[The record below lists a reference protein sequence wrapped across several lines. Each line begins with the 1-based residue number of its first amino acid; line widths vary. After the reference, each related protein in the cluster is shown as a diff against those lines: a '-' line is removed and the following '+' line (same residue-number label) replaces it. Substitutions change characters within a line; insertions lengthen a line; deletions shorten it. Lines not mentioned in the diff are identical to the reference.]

1 MTRGKAGRPV
11 EAVSVTQTRGDGGWG
26 QGGSRRGGDRCLDS

>member
-1 MTRGKAGRPV
+1 MARGRAGRPV
-11 EAVSVTQTRGDGGWG
+11 EAVYIIQARADGGWG